1 MINCQTNLLNK
12 YLQINS
18 SFECIIPS
26 CQGLTYEVNQVE
38 CLDKVTSH
46 VSRYHCLFS
55 WPNLDI
61 NNDSQNIRLITK

>member
-1 MINCQTNLLNK
+1 MINCETNLLNK
-12 YLQINS
+12 NLQINS
-18 SFECIIPS
+18 SFECIS
-26 CQGLTYEVNQVE
+26 QGLTYEVNQVKR
-38 CLDKVTSH
+38 LDKVTSR